1 MSASDVT
8 DAHQRL
14 VQRPSGLTG
23 SVAQHSHLP
32 SAITPVIERM
42 LQVCCSE
49 GASGGGAQRYFWA
62 HRMSRSVCS
71 VAMARQLSGQIVYVA
86 HGNAYRGQ
94 HDVTECW
101 TYHVARLH
109 V

>member
-49 GASGGGAQRYFWA
+49 GASGGGGGLNGTFGLIECHGLFALLQWHVSCQGRLSMW
-62 HRMSRSVCS
+62 H
-71 VAMARQLSGQIVYVA
+71 MATRTGASMM
-86 HGNAYRGQ
+86 
-94 HDVTECW
+94 
-101 TYHVARLH
+101 
-109 V
+109 